1 MSKTKVMENK
11 IYTALGLMSG
21 TSLDGVDAAI
31 IQTDGER
38 LFGFGR
44 ATCVDFPDDGAPVK
58 EAVETALAWRFK
70 GPAPNS
76 LAAGSDY
83 IDRVHVDAVQ
93 ALGAEGVDIIGY
105 HGQTVFHQPA
115 IGGVKGRTLQ
125 LGNGQSLAA
134 KFNVPCVYDFRSA
147 DVEAGGQGAPLAPI
161 YHKALVAYS
170 NLIGCVAVV
179 NIGGV
184 SNMTLVE
191 GEAPLIATDCGPG
204 NGPLDSWM
212 ALNGRGSYDTDGQ
225 ASWAGQVDMARID
238 RWLARDFFK
247 RPVPRSADRY
257 DFDVLADMQDMSVE
271 DGAATLASFC
281 AQSIARDLKAFAPQ
295 TVIVCGGG
303 RHNPAIMGMLDMHCA
318 AKIMKAED
326 VGWDGD
332 ALEAQAFAYL
342 AVRSLRGLPIS
353 FPGTTGVKTP
363 MTGGVV
369 VHP

>member
-1 MSKTKVMENK
+1 MDKRFFIN
-11 IYTALGLMSG
+11 L
-21 TSLDGVDAAI
+21 
-31 IQTDGER
+31 R
-38 LFGFGR
+38 L
-44 ATCVDFPDDGAPVK
+44 
-58 EAVETALAWRFK
+58 
-70 GPAPNS
+70 
-76 LAAGSDY
+76 
-83 IDRVHVDAVQ
+83 
-93 ALGAEGVDIIGY
+93 
-105 HGQTVFHQPA
+105 
-115 IGGVKGRTLQ
+115 
-125 LGNGQSLAA
+125 
-134 KFNVPCVYDFRSA
+134 YDFRSA

-161 YHKALVAYS
+161 YHKALAAYS
-170 NLIGCVAVV
+170 NLTGCVAVV

-184 SNMTLVE
+184 SNMTLIE
-191 GEAPLIATDCGPG
+191 DEAPLIATDCGPG

-212 ALNGRGSYDTDGQ
+212 TLNGRGSYDIDGQ
-225 ASWAGQVDMARID
+225 ASWAGHVDMARID

-247 RPVPRSADRY
+247 RPMPRSADRY

-318 AKIMKAED
+318 AKVLKAED

-353 FPGTTGVKTP
+353 FPGTTGVKQP
-363 MTGGVV
+363 MSGGVV